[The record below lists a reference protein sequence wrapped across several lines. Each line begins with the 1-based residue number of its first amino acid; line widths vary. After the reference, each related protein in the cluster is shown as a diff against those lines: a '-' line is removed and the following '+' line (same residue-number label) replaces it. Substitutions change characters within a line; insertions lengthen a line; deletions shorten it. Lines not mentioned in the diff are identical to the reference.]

1 MASIANLLIQVSAQG
16 ANAAKQDL
24 SGLETQAGKTETA
37 TKSLTDRITLM
48 NARLGGIK
56 TESQGA
62 VASLDGLGGGFSSLA
77 AKVGAALSVTA
88 AFYKLIKEGRE
99 FDVLNAGLQT
109 ATGSA
114 QGAKEAFEA
123 LQDFAMA
130 TPYSL
135 KETTEAFT
143 KLVNYG
149 LEPSE
154 RALKSYGNTASGL
167 GKPLKQMVE
176 AVADA
181 TTGEFE
187 RLKEFGIRAK
197 KEGDQV
203 TFTFRGVETTVKN
216 STANIE
222 QYLIQLGENN
232 FGDSMA
238 NRMATLD
245 GALSN
250 LGDQWDSVFRN
261 IMQGDM
267 GQLIKEG
274 VDIATKALEEL
285 NAMLASGEMAHYI
298 RAIGA
303 AFGPVGED
311 LLALKELWVK
321 THSDMRNTDDETL
334 KSILDGWKNL
344 VPNVRALIQ
353 IITVEFA
360 HEMEGIRITWN
371 GIVDA
376 ISGGGM
382 AALKKAR
389 ELNAAN
395 DANYKDSITGIIDK
409 RNENVKA
416 IDAEIQRAKMAREA
430 WRQEAMARQAL
441 NQGSDRLAKFR
452 APGDPNKVTGKEKKE
467 KKEPKSELEKAQER
481 LDELIQR
488 VALQDDQA
496 QIKAFQSLKDSLR
509 TQEEAIQAS
518 YDKRKQ
524 IILANTEAGS
534 QEQQT
539 LMSRLNDETA
549 KKMEQA
555 HDQARGPTDA
565 IAQQLMTEE
574 EKIRASYD
582 NRKKIILEST
592 AITEEERSALMVKIG
607 EDRQKQLDN
616 LENARMSALLSGAS
630 QGFDALAGLA
640 KQYAG
645 EQSGIY
651 RAMFAVSKAFAIA
664 DAIVKIQQG
673 IAAASAMPWPANLAA
688 IASTIA
694 ATGSVISTISSA
706 NFSGAYDQGGNIP
719 AGKIGLVGEFGPELV
734 RGPANVTSRRD
745 TADAFRSAQDSGQ
758 GSQAPAP
765 VVNLRNINVLDP
777 KIVGDFMATDAGEQL
792 VMNVVQRNKAALGY

>member
-1 MASIANLLIQVSAQG
+1 MASIASLLIQVSAAG
-16 ANAAKQDL
+16 VNAAKQEL
-24 SGLETQAGKTETA
+24 SGLETQSGKTEKA
-37 TKSLTDRITLM
+37 TQSLADRITLM

-62 VASLDGLGGGFSSLA
+62 VSGLSGLGSGFSSLA
-77 AKVGAALSVTA
+77 AQVTAALSVTA
-88 AFYKLIKEGRE
+88 AFYKLIKGGRE
-99 FDVLNAGLQT
+99 FDVLNAGLIT

-114 QGAKEAFEA
+114 QGAKEAFQA
-123 LQDFAMA
+123 LSDFATQ

-149 LEPSE
+149 LAPSE
-154 RALKSYGNTASGL
+154 RALRSYGNTAAGMGKGL
-167 GKPLKQMVE
+167 NQMIE

-216 STANIE
+216 STGAIE
-222 QYLIQLGENN
+222 GYLTELGENN
-232 FGDSMA
+232 FADAMS

-245 GALSN
+245 GSLANLS
-250 LGDQWDSVFRN
+250 DQWDAVFRN

-274 VDIATKALEEL
+274 VDLAIKALEEL

-298 RAIGA
+298 RAIGE
-303 AFGPVGED
+303 AFRPLGED
-311 LLALKELWVK
+311 VIALAELWKREHDQMGQDSESATAFILRAWKEL
-321 THSDMRNTDDETL
+321 
-334 KSILDGWKNL
+334 I
-344 VPNVRALIQ
+344 PNVRALIQ
-353 IITVEFA
+353 GLTIDFA
-360 HEMEGIRITWN
+360 HEVEGWKNTAK
-371 GIVDA
+371 GIIGFVTK
-376 ISGGGM
+376 GR
-382 AALKKAR
+382 AALDEAAR
-389 ELNAAN
+389 ANAAN
-395 DANYKDSITGIIDK
+395 DKVYTEMMGEIIDQ
-409 RNENVKA
+409 RNKNVKA
-416 IDAEIQRAKMAREA
+416 IDTEIQRAKMAREA
-430 WRQEAMARQAL
+430 WRQEAMARAAAAKD
-441 NQGSDRLAKFR
+441 GDRLAKFR
-452 APGDPNKVTGKEKKE
+452 AKGDPNKVNGEKDKKGTKGKTTAYKDTAEQD
-467 KKEPKSELEKAQER
+467 A
-481 LDELIQR
+481 LDDLVKYAES
-488 VALQDDQA
+488 QDKVFNA
-496 QIKAFQSLKDSLR
+496 LKDSLR
-509 TQEEAIQAS
+509 TQEEAVQES
-518 YDKRKQ
+518 YDKRLQ
-524 IILANTEAGS
+524 IIKANTEEGS
-534 QEQQT
+534 ALQT
-539 LMSRLNDETA
+539 DLIARLQAETA

-555 HDQARGPTDA
+555 HDQARNPVDT
-565 IAQQLMTEE
+565 IANQMMTEE

-582 NRKKIILEST
+582 ARKKIILEST
-592 AITEEERSALMVKIG
+592 AITEEERSALMLKIG

-616 LENARMSALLSGAS
+616 LENARMSALLGGAA

-651 RAMFAVSKAFAIA
+651 KALFATSKAFAIA

-673 IAAASAMPWPANLAA
+673 IAAASAQPWPLNMAA

-694 ATGSVISTISSA
+694 ATGSVISTITGTQ
-706 NFSGAYDQGGNIP
+706 FSGAYDKGGNIP

-734 RGPANVTSRRD
+734 RGPANVTSRKD

-758 GSQAPAP
+758 GSQAPSP